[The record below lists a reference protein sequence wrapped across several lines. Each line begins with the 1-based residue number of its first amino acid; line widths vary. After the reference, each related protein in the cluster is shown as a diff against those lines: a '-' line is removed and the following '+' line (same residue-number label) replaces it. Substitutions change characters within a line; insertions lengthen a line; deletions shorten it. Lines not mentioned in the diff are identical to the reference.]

1 MMSSVP
7 GYFFKGD
14 LDKNFGYFVNKEV
27 GVFQVPSRECGDF
40 LSLYGLISA

>member
-1 MMSSVP
+1 MSSVP

-27 GVFQVPSRECGDF
+27 SSRSQAENAGISLVFMD
-40 LSLYGLISA
+40 